1 MMGCSGVIE
10 YESVVTV
17 TSERRA
23 QWVLL
28 AYRLPREPSSPRIA
42 LWRELKRLG
51 VAQLLDGLVALP
63 LDSRNRERL
72 EWLADDVVEAGGEA
86 TIWIGALASA
96 GQERELALAMAEAAA
111 LDYRQVIETAEA
123 VASESPGQR
132 KRTLARLRRELRRVR
147 ARDYFP
153 PPERELAQRALDELV
168 AVVEEPVG

>member
-1 MMGCSGVIE
+1 MVTGASGD
-10 YESVVTV
+10 S
-17 TSERRA
+17 RG

-42 LWRELKRLG
+42 LWRKLKRLG

-63 LDSRNRERL
+63 LDSRNREQL

-96 GQERELALAMAEAAA
+96 GQERELASAMAEAAA
-111 LDYRQVIETAEA
+111 LDYRQVIEAADRAT
-123 VASESPGQR
+123 ASEEPGQR

-153 PPERELAQRALDELV
+153 PVEREQALQAVDRLAT
-168 AVVEEPVG
+168 VVEERVG